1 MKIHEHITDAVTC
14 EGPAARDPNLW
25 VSAKITGK
33 MEYGGKVFKN
43 GVHPNFRQIFP
54 PAQVP
59 RKFALELGYKK

>member
-1 MKIHEHITDAVTC
+1 MKIHEHIIDAVTC

-54 PAQVP
+54 PA
-59 RKFALELGYKK
+59 EY